1 MDNQNLEN
9 EISKSLW
16 AVFTTGQKLFVCLF
30 FGIIIFT
37 FIFAFAKLFNLNWSV
52 LYTDL
57 DFNDA
62 VNISR
67 TLKENGYS
75 AKVGKDNK
83 SILVPANLQDKVR
96 VYVAENGL
104 LSSDSA
110 YMKKTLSEHE
120 AYRYSLENQIA
131 KKVQTVLEKIV
142 GKGNVSVQVNA
153 DIDFSAGQ
161 YTVERN
167 IPNFAS
173 DSKEIKQFLS
183 SPGTIRRITI
193 GVAVNKILTSTEKK
207 ELTELIASA
216 GGINFARGD
225 TVAVSSLRF
234 LGIDEEKAEKALLAK
249 DAKMV
254 TVVNMVLNEIIP
266 LTGLILLFV
275 IALLLVRV
283 VSGKRNSGQ
292 TGQKIYSVP
301 ESIDYRQ
308 YEPAGNADNLEVSP
322 EYFKSSDESIE
333 YVSSPGIEQMKK
345 DLNETVLKNT
355 SEIAK
360 LLVSYIKD

>member
-1 MDNQNLEN
+1 MDNKEFEN

-16 AVFTTGQKLFVCLF
+16 AVFTVGQKLFICLI
-30 FGIIIFT
+30 FGIIIFA
-37 FIFAFAKLFNLNWSV
+37 FIFFFAKLFNLNWSV
-52 LYTDL
+52 LYSDL

-83 SILVPANLQDKVR
+83 SVLVPSNLQDKVR
-96 VYVAENGL
+96 IYVAENGL

-110 YMKKTLSEHE
+110 YMQKTLSEHE
-120 AYRYSLENQIA
+120 AYRYNLENQIA

-161 YTVERN
+161 YTIERN
-167 IPNFAS
+167 LPNADTS
-173 DSKEIKQFLS
+173 SKEIKQVLS

-193 GVAVNKILTSTEKK
+193 GVAVNKILTSTEKQ
-207 ELTELIASA
+207 ELRDLIASA
-216 GGINFARGD
+216 GGVNFARGD
-225 TVAVSSLRF
+225 TVAISSLRF
-234 LGIDEEKAEKALLAK
+234 LGIDEEKAEKAVLAK
-249 DAKMV
+249 DAKIV
-254 TVVNMVLNEIIP
+254 TVINMVLNEIIP
-266 LTGLILLFV
+266 LSLLILLFV
-275 IALLLVRV
+275 IALSLVRAA
-283 VSGKRNSGQ
+283 SRKQNIS
-292 TGQKIYSVP
+292 QKIYTLP
-301 ESIDYRQ
+301 ENTEYRN
-308 YEPAGNADNLEVSP
+308 YEPLENTGDLELSSEILSAENNAEFVS
-322 EYFKSSDESIE
+322 SSD
-333 YVSSPGIEQMKK
+333 IEQMKK
-345 DLNETVLKNT
+345 DLNETVMKNT